1 MFRTVNLRQAIPTL
15 VVLGVL
21 GLSAQPAHALF
32 ESTTINPSA
41 RAMGEAG
48 VAVSDPAYATMVNP
62 AQLGSVTRGVAAAS
76 YVRPFGTD
84 FTDFVYLGA
93 AFPVSAKYGNVGVGV
108 SNFTVDLEGTNL
120 LKETHFAVGHA
131 FTLFSDMHSTVDFGY
146 SLNLYRA
153 EFGET
158 VSGDNPGSDTAFGL
172 DLGMIATLHKRTRL
186 GFQVYN
192 LNNPNIG
199 LDGEELG
206 RRLVAGISYEPY
218 DGVTTTFEFDN
229 ELGQELQYHGGLAMT
244 VVEGFQLRAG
254 ILTNPSKL
262 TAGFGYTLKDFSLDY
277 GFSSGGGT
285 LDSTHQFGVKF
296 AWGGEAQ

>member
-1 MFRTVNLRQAIPTL
+1 MFRTFNLRQAIPTL

-21 GLSAQPAHALF
+21 GLCAQPAHALF
-32 ESTTINPSA
+32 ENTTINPAA

-48 VAVSDPAYATMVNP
+48 VSVIDPAYAAMVNP
-62 AQLGSVTRGVAAAS
+62 AQLASVTRGVGAAS
-76 YVRPFGTD
+76 YVRPFGAD
-84 FTDFVYLGA
+84 FTNFYYLGA
-93 AFPVSAKYGNVGVGV
+93 AIPVSAKFGNIGVGV
-108 SNFTVDLEGTNL
+108 TEFSVDLDGTKL
-120 LKETHFAVGHA
+120 LRETRIALGHA
-131 FTLFSDMHSTVDFGY
+131 VNLFSDMHSTVDFGY
-146 SLNLYRA
+146 SLNMYRA

-158 VSGDNPGSDTAFGL
+158 VSGDDPGSDMSFGL
-172 DLGMIATLHKRTRL
+172 DLGLMATLHKRTRL
-186 GFQVYN
+186 GFQIYN
-192 LNNPNIG
+192 INNPDIG

-229 ELGQELQYHGGLAMT
+229 ELGEELQYHGGVGMT

-254 ILTNPSKL
+254 ILTNPNKL
-262 TAGFGYTLKDFSLDY
+262 TGGFGYTIKDFSLDY